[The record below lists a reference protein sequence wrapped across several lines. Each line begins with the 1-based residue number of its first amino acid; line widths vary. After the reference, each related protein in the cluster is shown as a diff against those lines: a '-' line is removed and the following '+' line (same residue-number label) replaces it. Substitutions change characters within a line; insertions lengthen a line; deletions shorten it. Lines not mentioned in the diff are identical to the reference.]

1 MGQKRTTSTL
11 PILLGNYET
20 KGTLIEMDNDF
31 NQVLAA
37 IETIR
42 IQPASDEFYIHSA
55 IKEAL
60 IKYGIGFEHEYKLAP
75 RNRID
80 FLTHSGVG
88 IEVKKGKPNEA
99 QVYSQLERYAQFE
112 EVKAIILVIERYQD
126 VPEEMNGKPCRSIGL
141 RRLWGIASR

>member
-1 MGQKRTTSTL
+1 MKSVKLTD
-11 PILLGNYET
+11 
-20 KGTLIEMDNDF
+20 MNDF
-31 NQVLAA
+31 AQVVAA
-37 IETIR
+37 IQTIR
-42 IQPASDEFYIHSA
+42 IQPACDEFSIHTA

-60 IKYGIGFEHEYKLAP
+60 IKCGIGFDHEYKLAP

-80 FLTHSGVG
+80 FLTHSGIG
-88 IEVKKGKPNEA
+88 IEVKKGKPNEL
-99 QVYSQLERYAQFE
+99 QVENQLARYSLFD